1 MGSHVPV
8 NVSLRRAR
16 LDDLDF
22 LVALEAGDEVAP
34 YLAAGRDRSREALFA
49 EIERSEAEP
58 ARCGR
63 FVIEVDGEAAG
74 TVAFELVNERSAIAD
89 LRGLAVDPRFRGRR
103 VGVEAARLLQRHL
116 IRDLGFHRLQL
127 EVYGFNERAQAHAEL
142 SGYTREG
149 VRRSAY
155 RYGDGWTDGVLYGL
169 VAEDLDDGT
178 SPSG

>member
-1 MGSHVPV
+1 
-8 NVSLRRAR
+8 
-16 LDDLDF
+16 
-22 LVALEAGDEVAP
+22 
-34 YLAAGRDRSREALFA
+34 
-49 EIERSEAEP
+49 
-58 ARCGR
+58 
-63 FVIEVDGEAAG
+63 
-74 TVAFELVNERSAIAD
+74 
-89 LRGLAVDPRFRGRR
+89 
-103 VGVEAARLLQRHL
+103 VEAARLLQRHL